1 MIKTVKTNSQQLCE
15 MRLATIYWVFT
26 VDQVSRQTLN
36 HQGTLTYDYDY
47 DLTSLPMWWVV
58 KTLNKVFIMVVAE
71 NLLMFWV
78 TGLNIQESRGI

>member
-1 MIKTVKTNSQQLCE
+1 MWDEISHHL
-15 MRLATIYWVFT
+15 LSIYCGPGLT
-26 VDQVSRQTLN
+26 PNN